1 MKKLIT
7 DEDIIRHQRFFE
19 SCAKDYRNLAKN
31 LILELVRKK
40 KKKLDEDFPFLT
52 FNRMKGSQKH
62 HKGKM
67 NEWEYFFHEYHC
79 YFFNTRTKLEIE
91 VPFMFGMEF
100 GDLDPYFFSIFIK
113 TNPDY
118 QPLLFIIENNFE
130 DGKRILKVMLELGLY
145 EKICSNLPGHF
156 GVAVKDR
163 DTAEIKIFDHEAYAH
178 RHQSKFNILK
188 LLAIRRF

>member
-7 DEDIIRHQRFFE
+7 DEEIIRHQRFFE

-52 FNRMKGSQKH
+52 FNRMKGSRKH

-67 NEWEYFFHEYHC
+67 NEWEYFFHGYHC
-79 YFFNTRTKLEIE
+79 YFFNTKTKLEIE
-91 VPFMFGMEF
+91 IPFMFGMEF

-118 QPLLFIIENNFE
+118 QPLPFIIENNFE
-130 DGKRILKVMLELGLY
+130 DGKRILNVMLKLGLY
-145 EKICSNLPGHF
+145 EKIQSNLPNHSGI
-156 GVAVKDR
+156 AVKDR
-163 DTAEIKIFDHEAYAH
+163 DKVEVKIFDPEIHGH
-178 RHQSKFNILK
+178 RHRSEFNVLK
-188 LLAIRRF
+188 LFGIRRF